1 MNRDNRTI
9 RITESVIRDI
19 VRESVI
25 QIISE
30 ATINGH
36 TYAVEKQLGKWKCI
50 DGIYA
55 DYDFSEFGK
64 KGYSQDVR
72 MYIDTTAPKDV
83 PATYCLFRRMDN
95 GKYFYAKIVMA
106 PELGP
111 NETKFLL
118 VRRSEVPREILNDFR
133 TLPLPPERVLS
144 SPSWHKRDVHSLSL

>member
-95 GKYFYAKIVMA
+95 GKYFYAK
-106 PELGP
+106 LSWLR
-111 NETKFLL
+111 NL
-118 VRRSEVPREILNDFR
+118 VPMRRNFC
-133 TLPLPPERVLS
+133 
-144 SPSWHKRDVHSLSL
+144 